1 MFLRY
6 TRRFKDGKGHRYW
19 RTFTIPKAI
28 RGLFERDRRLLGLL
42 SRTAYEAVRKSF
54 QALFAR
60 KDVRQKNNCTYNAQT
75 VQVADTR
82 SNLPRPPFIIC
93 RRCRERARLQATLSV
108 RLGSSRL
115 PV

>member
-28 RGLFERDRRLLGLL
+28 RGLFERERRLLGLL

-60 KDVRQKNNCTYNAQT
+60 NDVRQKTT
-75 VQVADTR
+75 VRITRKPYMWPDTR
-82 SNLPRPPFIIC
+82 RNRPGPDQFSDMPTI
-93 RRCRERARLQATLSV
+93 RPLSQM
-108 RLGSSRL
+108 SK
-115 PV
+115 

>member
-6 TRRFKDGKGHRYW
+6 TRRFKDGKEHRYW

-28 RGLFERDRRLLGLL
+28 RGLFERERRLLGLL

-60 KDVRQKNNCTYNAQT
+60 KDVRQKKLY
-75 VQVADTR
+75 V
-82 SNLPRPPFIIC
+82 
-93 RRCRERARLQATLSV
+93 
-108 RLGSSRL
+108 
-115 PV
+115 